1 MENNQEIIDSAELNM
16 MSTISHLETELAKI
30 RAGKANPIMLKGIS
44 VEYYGN
50 MTPLNQVASVST
62 PNSQTISI
70 QPWEKGMLEEIE
82 KSIINSNLG
91 LNPVNNGESLL
102 INIPP
107 LTEERRVELTKIAKS
122 ESELAKVSIRNS
134 RKDANNKIKALDISE
149 DLKSNLEIDSQ
160 ELTNKYIIKVD
171 EMFTLKEKDILT
183 LQHMD
188 LIKIKDIYS
197 SPKYNSKII
206 VAGWV
211 RAFRGNRFIELN
223 DGSTIKNIQCVITES
238 KTNNEKRQK
247 TMNRN

>member
-1 MENNQEIIDSAELNM
+1 MISA
-16 MSTISHLETELAKI
+16 ISHLETELAKI
-30 RAGKANPIMLKGIS
+30 RAGKANPIMLKGVS

-62 PNSQTISI
+62 PNAQTISI
-70 QPWEKGMLEEIE
+70 QPWEKDMLEEIE

-107 LTEERRVELTKIAKS
+107 LTEERRVELTKLAKS
-122 ESELAKVSIRNS
+122 ESESAKVSIRNS

-160 ELTNKYIIKVD
+160 ELTDKYIKKVD

-183 LQHMD
+183 L
-188 LIKIKDIYS
+188 
-197 SPKYNSKII
+197 
-206 VAGWV
+206 
-211 RAFRGNRFIELN
+211 
-223 DGSTIKNIQCVITES
+223 
-238 KTNNEKRQK
+238 
-247 TMNRN
+247 

>member
-16 MSTISHLETELAKI
+16 MSAISHLETELAKI
-30 RAGKANPIMLKGIS
+30 RAGKANPIMLKGVS

-62 PNSQTISI
+62 PNAQTISI
-70 QPWEKGMLEEIE
+70 QPWEKDMLEEIE

-122 ESELAKVSIRNS
+122 ESESAKVSIRNS

-160 ELTNKYIIKVD
+160 QLTDKYIKKVD

-183 LQHMD
+183 L
-188 LIKIKDIYS
+188 
-197 SPKYNSKII
+197 
-206 VAGWV
+206 
-211 RAFRGNRFIELN
+211 
-223 DGSTIKNIQCVITES
+223 
-238 KTNNEKRQK
+238 
-247 TMNRN
+247 

>member
-16 MSTISHLETELAKI
+16 MSAISHLETELAKI
-30 RAGKANPIMLKGIS
+30 RAGKANPIMLKGVS

-62 PNSQTISI
+62 PNAQTISI
-70 QPWEKGMLEEIE
+70 QPWEKDMLEEIE

-122 ESELAKVSIRNS
+122 ESESAKVSIRNS
-134 RKDANNKIKALDISE
+134 RKDANNRIKALDISE

-160 ELTNKYIIKVD
+160 ELTDKYIKKVD

-183 LQHMD
+183 L
-188 LIKIKDIYS
+188 
-197 SPKYNSKII
+197 
-206 VAGWV
+206 
-211 RAFRGNRFIELN
+211 
-223 DGSTIKNIQCVITES
+223 
-238 KTNNEKRQK
+238 
-247 TMNRN
+247 

>member
-1 MENNQEIIDSAELNM
+1 MENNQEIIDSTELNM
-16 MSTISHLETELAKI
+16 MSAISHLETELAKI
-30 RAGKANPIMLKGIS
+30 RAGKANPIMLKGVS

-62 PNSQTISI
+62 PNAQTISI
-70 QPWEKGMLEEIE
+70 QPWEKDMLEEIE

-122 ESELAKVSIRNS
+122 ESESAKVSIRNS

-160 ELTNKYIIKVD
+160 ELTDKYIKKVD

-183 LQHMD
+183 L
-188 LIKIKDIYS
+188 
-197 SPKYNSKII
+197 
-206 VAGWV
+206 
-211 RAFRGNRFIELN
+211 
-223 DGSTIKNIQCVITES
+223 
-238 KTNNEKRQK
+238 
-247 TMNRN
+247 

>member
-16 MSTISHLETELAKI
+16 MSAISHLETELAKI
-30 RAGKANPIMLKGIS
+30 RAGKANPIMLKGVS

-62 PNSQTISI
+62 PNAQKISI
-70 QPWEKGMLEEIE
+70 QPWEKDMLEEIE

-107 LTEERRVELTKIAKS
+107 LTEERRVELTKIAKLES
-122 ESELAKVSIRNS
+122 ESAKVSIRNS

-160 ELTNKYIIKVD
+160 ELTDKYIKKVD

-183 LQHMD
+183 L
-188 LIKIKDIYS
+188 
-197 SPKYNSKII
+197 
-206 VAGWV
+206 
-211 RAFRGNRFIELN
+211 
-223 DGSTIKNIQCVITES
+223 
-238 KTNNEKRQK
+238 
-247 TMNRN
+247 

>member
-16 MSTISHLETELAKI
+16 MSAISHLETELAKI
-30 RAGKANPIMLKGIS
+30 RAGKANPIMLKGVS

-62 PNSQTISI
+62 PNAQTISI
-70 QPWEKGMLEEIE
+70 QPWEKVMLEEIE

-122 ESELAKVSIRNS
+122 ESESAKVSIRNS

-160 ELTNKYIIKVD
+160 DLTDKYIKKVD

-183 LQHMD
+183 L
-188 LIKIKDIYS
+188 
-197 SPKYNSKII
+197 
-206 VAGWV
+206 
-211 RAFRGNRFIELN
+211 
-223 DGSTIKNIQCVITES
+223 
-238 KTNNEKRQK
+238 
-247 TMNRN
+247 